1 MNARKSYRKSMQKL
15 IGEWCRSSHA
25 IELYEVVDYA
35 PGNPHVQYWKGYQ
48 KGLQVAID
56 GMKREVEVRKVKDKE
71 DAEKIRLDF
80 KKALDEIID
89 VEVINDNKRILRQHT
104 EKGH

>member
-1 MNARKSYRKSMQKL
+1 MQKL

-56 GMKREVEVRKVKDKE
+56 GMKRELEALKVKDTE

-80 KKALDEIID
+80 RKALDEIINVGD
-89 VEVINDNKRILRQHT
+89 VCNDK
-104 EKGH
+104 